1 MNLIKG
7 DEVWFLS
14 EYEWLRAIVQTTP
27 KSNSKT
33 VKLGGVI
40 HYPSGYTFR
49 VSVEKIAKPDDVV
62 CVVRETWRGK
72 NGRGGY
78 RVERELYPE
87 ARMPAKELNRNYQY
101 YQGAKAFVTEKEYGV
116 LDLRGVEV

>member
-1 MNLIKG
+1 MTLNRG
-7 DEVWFLS
+7 EEVWFLS
-14 EYEWLRAIVQTTP
+14 EYQWVRAIVQTTP

-33 VKLGGVI
+33 VKLGGVP
-40 HYPSGYTFR
+40 HYPQGYTFR
-49 VSVEKIAKPDDVV
+49 VNIEKIAKPDEVV
-62 CVVRETWRGK
+62 CVVWETWRGK

-87 ARMPAKELNRNYQY
+87 ARMPAKDLNRNYDY

-116 LDLRGVEV
+116 LDLRGVEI